1 MLIKKLRS
9 NCHKRV
15 LAAAALTCGLLAT
28 ASAHALIVDTWSYTI
43 NSDFTSATHENGNPF
58 VVPFPRDTLTW
69 GAAGGNPGSSLVITE
84 PNPQPLFVD
93 TIIGGGIPA
102 PANIGLSSII
112 THNNFVIPLDGTE
125 LKTAVL
131 SGVVDLTPS
140 TPPAGN
146 FPGETIPVHRV
157 LPFTIRFEETPN
169 ASDPCPTPGSP
180 PGACGDIF
188 VLTSGLLNDSFVFD
202 GQTYFVN
209 IFPTVLGALSP
220 LQPQTCAAAGAPAGC
235 IGFTTQENAST
246 ALQFGFTV
254 STDRLV
260 ITVPEP
266 GTLALLGLA
275 LLGFVGGRRFARRD

>member
-1 MLIKKLRS
+1 MIKNRLTPSR
-9 NCHKRV
+9 KRA
-15 LAAAALTCGLLAT
+15 LACGVFACGLFAA
-28 ASAHALIVDTWSYTI
+28 ASAHAVIVDTWSYTI
-43 NSDFTSATHENGNPF
+43 NSDFTSATRENGNPF
-58 VVPFPRDTLTW
+58 GGVFPRDTLTW
-69 GAAGGNPGSSLVITE
+69 GAANGNPGSSLVITE
-84 PNPQPLFVD
+84 PGPQPLAVD
-93 TIIGGGIPA
+93 TIIGGGVPA
-102 PANIGLSSII
+102 PSNIGLSSII

-131 SGVVDLTPS
+131 SGIVDLTPS

-169 ASDPCPTPGSP
+169 ASNPCPTPGSP
-180 PGACGDIF
+180 AGLCGDIF

-209 IFPTVLGALSP
+209 IFPTVLGALSQ

-235 IGFTTQENAST
+235 IGFTTPENAST
-246 ALQFGFTV
+246 SLQFGFTV
-254 STDRLV
+254 STDRL
-260 ITVPEP
+260 IINVPEP

-275 LLGFVGGRRFARRD
+275 LVGLVGGRRFVKRG